1 MNILYAR
8 VSTKEQNEQRQ
19 LENIKNYNIE
29 KTFIDKI
36 TGKYTDRPELQK
48 MLDYVR
54 EGDVVYIHD
63 FSRIAR
69 NLKDLLNLVDYLSEK
84 KVKLISIH
92 ENFDT
97 STPTGKLMIQMIGA
111 INEFEVNIL
120 HERQMEGI
128 RIAQRE
134 GKYTGRKKVNIDLEQ
149 WSELYEKYMER
160 KINKAKFAECLGISR
175 PTLDKLLREQI
186 DE

>member
-19 LENIKNYNIE
+19 LESAGRYNIE
-29 KTFIDKI
+29 KTFVDKI
-36 TGKYTDRPELQK
+36 SGKNTDRPELQR
-48 MLDYVR
+48 MLAFVR
-54 EGDVVYIHD
+54 EGDVIYIHD

-69 NLKDLLNLVDYLSEK
+69 NLKDLLDLIDYLEK
-84 KVKLISIH
+84 KDVKLVSIK
-92 ENFDT
+92 ENLDT

-128 RIAQRE
+128 RIAKRD
-134 GKYTGRKKVNIDLEQ
+134 GKYTGRKSTDIDPVKWEQ
-149 WSELYEKYMER
+149 LYSYYIDR
-160 KINKAKFAECLGISR
+160 KISKTQFAKELNISR
-175 PTLDKLLREQI
+175 PTLNNLLNNNK
-186 DE
+186 